1 MTLSEFY
8 TAQFYAW
15 EYRGRGWMLFD
26 QPVHL
31 EPSFLPYFRH
41 GYSGVQI
48 DDGKRPTWAS
58 TLASYFKKEQPPPV
72 IPAHRLDYETVEA
85 YPYSNALNHV
95 GIQLKLAKDRRISP
109 EVMKSC
115 LLMLSSSYDML
126 SFEII
131 GTAKEIIIQF
141 VCDTDQ
147 ENIIATY
154 INAFLPGCSV
164 VRSDTYIE
172 NILEYS
178 KATMVVDYGLQQEW
192 MRPISAPKSFSFD
205 PLLGFFAILDALEE
219 EQRAAIQIL
228 FQPTCN
234 KWHESMIRSVSA
246 YDGTSFFWDAPEAP
260 QLAQEKSRSPLYA
273 VTIRSFTQADTL
285 ENAAQLLQSINHTL
299 ITATKSQH
307 NQLIPL
313 AHETYDVERR
323 LDDILLRESHRLGM
337 LLTLDE
343 LVGLLHIPSEHIQF
357 KKLYASSRKTKAVPS
372 IAQNKPCILGENTH
386 NGITLPV
393 SIGVEER
400 VKHLYVIGATG
411 TGKSTLLANLIL
423 QDIQEGHTT
432 IVFDPHGDLI
442 ETIIARV
449 PPQRIDDVV
458 LLDPSD
464 MEFPIGINM
473 LSAKSEI
480 EKEVLSS
487 DLVASF
493 RRHATSW
500 GDQMNSVL
508 GNAIAAILDSSQG
521 GTLHDLRRFLLE
533 KEYRTSFLKSVS
545 DPSIKYYWLKEY
557 PILKTSSIGSI
568 ITRLDTFLRPRSIRN
583 MLVQKK
589 ALDFE
594 ELCNSNKIILC
605 KLSQGLIGTEN
616 SYLLGSLILSSIHQ
630 AMMRRQQQA
639 NRPPVFIYLDEF
651 HHFITPS
658 IKDML
663 SGVRKYNV
671 GLTLSHQDIQQLQQ
685 EDAQLVNAVLGNI
698 STRIVFRVG
707 EQDARKLEDGFTD
720 FTAMDLQNLGRGE
733 AIVRIEQ
740 PQFSCSLDTIPLA
753 SIDEDSMLT
762 IKNAIVAGSRSRY
775 ADTRESVE
783 AAFYSTLDTEKVP
796 RTSTQR
802 PKAKEEQ
809 KETKAEEAPSPNM
822 KEKAPPEPVFVK
834 PKEQEAVK
842 PKRDFH
848 SHRYLQTLVK
858 KMAEERG
865 YTATI
870 EQSLVQGGQVDVVL
884 NKDHIS
890 IAVEISISTDAE
902 WEVHNIS
909 KCLADTFTTVISL
922 CTDVKQLEKIKR
934 KCIETIA
941 PAGLAK
947 VHYFMPDE
955 LFAFLDATTTTT
967 PPAQPQETVM
977 KGYRVNV
984 TYDSLTPEEMDQ
996 KRKSVTK
1003 VVLDS
1008 LRKRRKN

>member
-1 MTLSEFY
+1 MTISEFY

-15 EYRGRGWMLFD
+15 EHRGRGWLLYD

-58 TLASYFKKEQPPPV
+58 TFASYFKKEQPPPV
-72 IPAHRLDYETVEA
+72 ITVNKLDYETVEA
-85 YPYSNALNHV
+85 YTYTNELNHA

-115 LLMLSSSYDML
+115 LVMLSSSYAIL

-141 VCDTDQ
+141 VCDKDQ

-164 VRSDTYIE
+164 VLSDTYIE

-192 MRPISAPKSFSFD
+192 MRPVAMTKSFSFD
-205 PLLGFFAILDALEE
+205 PLLGFFAILDALDADE
-219 EQRAAIQIL
+219 RAGLQIL
-228 FQPTCN
+228 LQPTCN
-234 KWHESMIRSVSA
+234 QWHESMVRSVTS

-260 QLAQEKSRSPLYA
+260 QLAQEKSKSPLYA
-273 VTIRSFTQADTL
+273 VTIRTFTQAETL
-285 ENAAQLLQSINHTL
+285 EDAARLLQSISYAL
-299 ITATKSQH
+299 ITTTKSQH
-307 NQLIPL
+307 NQFIPL
-313 AHETYDVERR
+313 VHEAYDVERR

-343 LVGLLHIPSEHIQF
+343 LVGLLHVPSEHIQF
-357 KKLYASSRKTKAVPS
+357 KKLYASSRKTKAVPE
-372 IAQNKPCILGENTH
+372 IAQKKPFVLGDNTH

-393 SIGVEER
+393 SIGIEER

-411 TGKSTLLANLIL
+411 TGKSTLLASLIL
-423 QDIQEGHTT
+423 QDIREGHAT

-442 ETIIARV
+442 ETIIARI
-449 PPQRIDDVV
+449 PPERKDDVV

-473 LSAKSEI
+473 LSAKSEV

-508 GNAIAAILDSSQG
+508 GNAVAAILDSSQG

-533 KEYRTSFLKSVS
+533 KEFRNAFLKTVS

-594 ELCNSNKIILC
+594 GLCNSNKIILC

-685 EDAQLVNAVLGNI
+685 EDAQLVHAVLGNI

-720 FTAMDLQNLGRGE
+720 FVAMDLQNLGRGE

-740 PQFSCSLDTIPLA
+740 PQFSCSLDTIPLS
-753 SIDEDSMLT
+753 SIDDEAALT
-762 IKNAIVAGSRSRY
+762 IKDAIVAGSRSRY
-775 ADTRESVE
+775 ADTRDSVE
-783 AAFYSTLDTEKVP
+783 AAFYSTLDTEDIPEKP
-796 RTSTQR
+796 TQQS
-802 PKAKEEQ
+802 KAKEEQ
-809 KETKAEEAPSPNM
+809 KATKAEESPSPKM
-822 KEKAPPEPVFVK
+822 KEEVTSEPVTAK
-834 PKEQEAVK
+834 PKDQRGH
-842 PKRDFH
+842 KR
-848 SHRYLQTLVK
+848 
-858 KMAEERG
+858 
-865 YTATI
+865 TA
-870 EQSLVQGGQVDVVL
+870 
-884 NKDHIS
+884 IS
-890 IAVEISISTDAE
+890 
-902 WEVHNIS
+902 
-909 KCLADTFTTVISL
+909 
-922 CTDVKQLEKIKR
+922 
-934 KCIETIA
+934 
-941 PAGLAK
+941 P
-947 VHYFMPDE
+947 
-955 LFAFLDATTTTT
+955 
-967 PPAQPQETVM
+967 
-977 KGYRVNV
+977 
-984 TYDSLTPEEMDQ
+984 
-996 KRKSVTK
+996 
-1003 VVLDS
+1003 
-1008 LRKRRKN
+1008 